1 MKDDDSL
8 SLTFMLKDQDGEEAA
23 KKDITLKNDWTE
35 ADLDAAILSG
45 MDADVPKTLCQL
57 TTSLSIKIENPVLWD
72 HETPY

>member
-1 MKDDDSL
+1 M
-8 SLTFMLKDQDGEEAA
+8 A

-57 TTSLSIKIENPVLWD
+57 TDVTFYSNRKSSALGSRNTVFV
-72 HETPY
+72 